1 MINRISSFVAK
12 HNIILLIFFSGLLLR
27 LLVMPLSMHADLL
40 SMSYRAHLMAEYGQW
55 QLPTNQFLAHLV
67 YGGNLTLLKV
77 GGYDLQAIFPA
88 QFGLTPRS
96 WTASVGDWLTFN
108 EHSQV
113 NEVVFWLKVPHL
125 LADIAVFIIL
135 ARVFRNKNRH
145 LVLALWWFN
154 PVNLY
159 AFYVFARHD
168 ALTALVL
175 LLAMLFVVK
184 DKIWPALVSVYA
196 GIQIRVVPL
205 LLLPV
210 FMADI
215 WKNRADLKRLAV
227 QLVIAA
233 GVIFGYVV
241 FTRLL
246 PVDTQVLSQISG
258 REYQEVATVP
268 TVGVPGRL
276 ANQATD
282 TTIGGVPV
290 FLVLYGLI
298 GALFFFFAQK
308 ITPKARLAQ
317 LNTVLLMVMAL
328 YFAIN
333 PFSPHYFVWLSL
345 FATLGIGFRPRLFWP
360 YAGAVFG
367 WLIMGAFASDSFA
380 ITQNLFMPVST
391 SLFRTP
397 QIHQIMAG
405 RGIDPQL
412 IFAVGR
418 GILSL
423 SLLILAAWAF
433 IKDFWP
439 TLKLNAAQAK
449 KAVWPLVLALGL
461 MFVPTRAQ
469 ALTAPVIENTEYAH
483 AIQLEP
489 GQTIGQTFISPV
501 DTFGSVEIR
510 LQTDRIPGQQ
520 NLIVRLKEQGAEEW
534 YYQAEYDRND
544 FYNKYYYPFGFPP
557 VTDALGKTYY
567 LELALA
573 EPVAAEKYPIKIMI
587 SDNNPYPDGMVII
600 DGEPQPELDMSFAVV
615 ADDTGLFTQQ
625 LNQTLQSKFEHQ
637 RSFFTGYGV
646 LLAVNV
652 FAIIFLLFWRSRSR
666 D

>member
-1 MINRISSFVAK
+1 M
-12 HNIILLIFFSGLLLR
+12 
-27 LLVMPLSMHADLL
+27 MPWAMHADLL
-40 SMSYRAHLMAEYGQW
+40 SMSYRAYLMAEYGNW
-55 QLPTNQFLAHLV
+55 QLPVNQYLGHVV
-67 YGGNLTLLKV
+67 YALNLLLIKLF
-77 GGYDLQAIFPA
+77 GFPLTDMFPV
-88 QFGLTPRS
+88 QFGLTPGS
-96 WTASVGDWLTFN
+96 FTASVGDWLNFN
-108 EHSQV
+108 SLSRL
-113 NEVVFWLKVPHL
+113 NEFLFWLKVPHL
-125 LADIAVFIIL
+125 IVDS
-135 ARVFRNKNRH
+135 
-145 LVLALWWFN
+145 VLFWWLSTLFAKRRQQLLLLSVWWFS

-159 AFYVFARHD
+159 AFYIFARHD
-168 ALTALVL
+168 VFTTLILLVAMLSTIRGKLSLAIVALVGAIQLRVQPL
-175 LLAMLFVVK
+175 LLA
-184 DKIWPALVSVYA
+184 
-196 GIQIRVVPL
+196 
-205 LLLPV
+205 PV
-210 FMADI
+210 FFADV
-215 WKNRADLKRLAV
+215 LKYRPSWLILFRQIVIASIAVAAYLLAV
-227 QLVIAA
+227 QLLPIDRDELNRLTGRVITQSA
-233 GVIFGYVV
+233 GV
-241 FTRLL
+241 
-246 PVDTQVLSQISG
+246 
-258 REYQEVATVP
+258 E
-268 TVGVPGRL
+268 TVGVPVGHAQQAISGRV
-276 ANQATD
+276 
-282 TTIGGVPV
+282 GGLPM
-290 FLVLYGLI
+290 FLLVYGLI
-298 GALFFFFAQK
+298 GFLFFFFAQK
-308 ITPKARLAQ
+308 VSPKARLAQ
-317 LNTVLLMVMAL
+317 LNTVLLIVMAL

-360 YAGAVFG
+360 YAGAVVG

-397 QIHQIMAG
+397 QIHQIVAG

-412 IFAVGR
+412 IFTAGR

-439 TLKLNAAQAK
+439 TLKLSTAQAK
-449 KAVWPLVLALGL
+449 KAVWPLVLVLSL

-469 ALTAPVIENTEYAH
+469 ALTAPVVENAEYTNV
-483 AIQLEP
+483 IQLEP

-520 NLIVRLKEQGAEEW
+520 NLIVRLKEQGAQEW

-573 EPVAAEKYPIKIMI
+573 EPVAAEKYPIKVMI
-587 SDNNPYPDGMVII
+587 SDNNPYPDGMVMI

-637 RSFFTGYGV
+637 RSFFIGYGV
-646 LLAVNV
+646 LLAANV